1 MGRFRVRDHIYIL
14 QCMQLKKILKRRV
27 QIPNYYKN
35 FSIFHKERRL
45 KEIKNYEKKSTS
57 SQCMIIKIIL
67 IVINSKIIT

>member
-45 KEIKNYEKKSTS
+45 LKR
-57 SQCMIIKIIL
+57 
-67 IVINSKIIT
+67 SKIMKKKLRHRNA

>member
-27 QIPNYYKN
+27 QIPNYYRN

-45 KEIKNYEKKSTS
+45 LKEIENYEKNY
-57 SQCMIIKIIL
+57 
-67 IVINSKIIT
+67 VIAMHDNQNYTDCY

>member
-45 KEIKNYEKKSTS
+45 KEIENYEKK
-57 SQCMIIKIIL
+57 IY
-67 IVINSKIIT
+67 VIAMHDNQNYTNCY